1 MGGDG
6 KKKNSGKKNGSG
18 LITNTVTATSDNS
31 RVNVTVKTCPEPAE
45 EDVAAAAIA
54 QRNADLDEIK
64 RVTTES
70 RDTFVSDV
78 DSYTSNLSTLEDVP
92 CTTVF
97 AEYMAENGLNIT
109 SIVDDF
115 DEKLVIIDSEYM

>member
-18 LITNTVTATSDNS
+18 STINNSTANSDNARIS
-31 RVNVTVKTCPEPAE
+31 TPVKATPDPSCDEL
-45 EDVAAAAIA
+45 VAATA

-78 DSYTSNLSTLEDVP
+78 DSYVLNSSTLEDTP
-92 CTTVF
+92 CTTAF
-97 AEYMAENGLNIT
+97 AEYMAENDFNIT

-115 DEKLVIIDSEYM
+115 DSELAGIDREYM